1 MIAVF
6 TKYEQ
11 FRREVMMKLEDK
23 KCGLA
28 LLGDEIESIFDSH
41 YLANLRGSQPEA
53 PPFVRLESEDFVNE
67 LT

>member
-1 MIAVF
+1 
-6 TKYEQ
+6 
-11 FRREVMMKLEDK
+11 MMKLEDQK
-23 KCGLA
+23 HGLG
-28 LLGDEIESIFDSH
+28 LLGDEIESTFDSH